1 MIIET
6 KEILILNN
14 HEKEILNNA
23 YRIACELIEKV
34 DDKNLYNIATRIADA
49 LEELKRFGAFW

>member
-1 MIIET
+1 MTIET
-6 KEILILNN
+6 KEIITLIA

-23 YRIACELIEKV
+23 YQIACELIEKV

-49 LEELKRFGAFW
+49 LAELKQFDTF